1 MIKNIK
7 YDEKLVNEKNL
18 ISILKDRKEI
28 EFEINNYYYILPHK
42 ERFINNNIYDNNLNL
57 IFTIPDFPI
66 IINDKTNLFYYY
78 GIYKYLYI
86 SKNKIDY
93 ISKYPE
99 IYKNIKDSKTRD
111 NKKSLLRKK
120 IKKFLFRWK

>member
-1 MIKNIK
+1 M
-7 YDEKLVNEKNL
+7 VNENNL

-28 EFEINNYYYILPHK
+28 EFEINNYYYILAHK

-66 IINDKTNLFYYY
+66 IINDKINLFYYY
-78 GIYKYLYI
+78 DIYKYLYI

-120 IKKFLFRWK
+120 IKKFLFR